1 MNTFDFTRIYKWIHL
16 NTFAN
21 GKFSTKSAYNLARS
35 GEKKD
40 GGECSDSSIMKRF
53 WQKLWRAK
61 VPNKVR
67 VFGWKACQN
76 ILPTK
81 MNLFHR
87 QVTDDPICEE
97 CVLEPETVLHV
108 LCQCLKA
115 KEVWTHCRLLHRIE
129 GKGDFTDVLC
139 SNGMNQDQD
148 SNLMHMILMIAWS
161 LWRNRNERRYGGKNL
176 AAAAIYGIA
185 MTMLQEYYSAQ
196 EIVSQTRDVSPCWNK
211 WTPLPHG
218 WYKVNTDG
226 AVFFKTKMGWYW
238 SDSKGWARK
247 GGRSYE

>member
-1 MNTFDFTRIYKWIHL
+1 M
-16 NTFAN
+16 
-21 GKFSTKSAYNLARS
+21 KSAYNLARC

-40 GGECSDSSIMKRF
+40 GGECLDSSIMKRF

-211 WTPLPHG
+211 WT
-218 WYKVNTDG
+218 
-226 AVFFKTKMGWYW
+226 
-238 SDSKGWARK
+238 
-247 GGRSYE
+247 